1 MIDPLKSY
9 PRLTRLTLIGLGL
22 WGVHEVLGWVIWRNF
37 LANRYPPESDS
48 IGIPIVGHLFS
59 IVVYLPLFLSIA
71 LIPDSGLMS
80 PPPGG
85 RRWWQIGLIVWVG
98 LSYLITVLFTLGT
111 MAEWGDEHHYLI
123 SMAVGV
129 FLLLLIGLLWMDVR
143 HFRNNQSHQPRRSIP

>member
-1 MIDPLKSY
+1 M
-9 PRLTRLTLIGLGL
+9 
-22 WGVHEVLGWVIWRNF
+22 
-37 LANRYPPESDS
+37 ANLYPPESDS
-48 IGIPIVGHLFS
+48 IGIPTVGHLFS

-71 LIPDSGLMS
+71 LIPNSGLMS

-123 SMAVGV
+123 SMAAGV
-129 FLLLLIGLLWMDVR
+129 FLLLLLGLLWLDVR